1 MRQRQ
6 PGLAAARSVR
16 VQEGL
21 LRQDQEAKRR
31 GAAALESN
39 LLRNQNLLEQQL
51 VLPRADL
58 LDGQKALNLR
68 LKKDQQEQ

>member
-39 LLRNQNLLEQQL
+39 LLRNQNVLEQQL